1 VEEFEKGFLC
11 SLADPERTR
20 TDSRTEWL
28 LNVAKELR
36 KAFYIANFNPF
47 TPFRDV
53 RESKEAV
60 PIPPLRFGIVKGQG
74 LKKTVS
80 CSFVLVPFTQEPLH
94 STQELICS

>member
-36 KAFYIANFNPF
+36 KAFFNPF

-60 PIPPLRFGIVKGQG
+60 CLVIPIPPLRFGIVKGS
-74 LKKTVS
+74 V
-80 CSFVLVPFTQEPLH
+80 
-94 STQELICS
+94 